1 MRNKK
6 PLHPLVDEYMG
17 YPADP
22 GALQR
27 IYAALH
33 IGPATKLTDVMRL
46 VAFALE
52 QNNPKIK
59 ATDLCLLSQGL
70 YKKKYNL
77 G

>member
-1 MRNKK
+1 MRYKK
-6 PLHPLVDEYMG
+6 PLQPLVDEFMG

-27 IYAALH
+27 IYSALH

-46 VAFALE
+46 VLFAIE
-52 QNNPKIK
+52 QGNPKIK
-59 ATDLCLLSQGL
+59 ATDLSVLAQGL
-70 YKKKYNL
+70 HKKKYNL